1 MIVFLDKDGVF
12 EHYRAYA
19 AGLKYDPIASRVL
32 SALFSRP
39 DVQVVIS
46 ATFRKIHTRES
57 AIVHL
62 ANRGITCTLHED
74 WRTDAHGKESRS
86 LEVHGWLER
95 HGFPDDYLMID
106 DEPCLPHLD
115 PAKYIQGHPTD
126 GLLTEALKR
135 LDALAGIDHGHSL
148 KWESQR
154 RLRDK

>member
-12 EHYRAYA
+12 EHYRAHC

-32 SALFSRP
+32 SGLFKRP

-57 AIVHL
+57 ALLHL
-62 ANRGITCTLHED
+62 KERGITCTLHED
-74 WRTDAHGKESRS
+74 WRTVTLETRS
-86 LEVHGWLER
+86 QEIHDWLER

-106 DEPCLPHLD
+106 DESPLPHLD
-115 PAKYIQGHPTD
+115 PAKWIQGHPYE
-126 GLLTEALKR
+126 GLLTESLKR
-135 LDALAGIDHGHSL
+135 LDALAGIDYGNSM

-154 RLRDK
+154 RIRDKQ